1 MSVKF
6 ETIAKA
12 APTGIAYT
20 VWVSIDSLATSSE
33 PVHWSDDTGLP
44 GLWQS
49 TTTYTGEIHQYL
61 ASGTITVP
69 ASKAGHVKLTADAG
83 PLGTASHTITFE
95 HWGAHPALSG
105 VSTNRALDILPSDPG
120 SGIDYS
126 AQVTKTDGA
135 PIAGAEVQWFVQP
148 NNGVAKLF
156 HTSGKPLPSVKGG
169 YWTPVLT
176 DSAGN
181 AAVKVTATK
190 TLAVT
195 MTAQAPG
202 VQASSK
208 SATGYFINPD
218 DPGVPTLWQSPYA
231 ILTNGELLITPGQTQ
246 WRLTLPQLSSKWA
259 QPDYSAYLYFQ
270 GNLLTVPWAIDDTTG
285 MINELP
291 IELPTSI
298 VKQNKDL
305 ESNQATL
312 YTQSPTG
319 SVVKSD
325 TFEFGAY
332 TD

>member
-1 MSVKF
+1 MTVKF
-6 ETIAKA
+6 ETIAHT

-20 VWVSIDSLATSSE
+20 VWVSINSPATSGE
-33 PVHWSDDTGLP
+33 TVHWSDDTGLP

-49 TTTYTGEIHQYL
+49 ATTYTGEIHHYL

-69 ASKAGHVKLTADAG
+69 ASEAGRVKLTADAG

-95 HWGAHPALSG
+95 HWGANPALNG

-126 AQVTKTDGA
+126 ARVTKTDGT
-135 PIAGAEVQWFVQP
+135 PIAGAEVQWVVQP
-148 NNGVAKLF
+148 NNGVPKLF

-169 YWTPVLT
+169 YWAPVLT

-181 AAVKVTATK
+181 ATVKIVATK

-195 MTAQAPG
+195 MTAEAPG
-202 VQASSK
+202 VQQSG

-218 DPGVPTLWQSPYA
+218 DPSVPTLWQSPYTT
-231 ILTNGELLITPGQTQ
+231 LNNGELRIRQGQTQ
-246 WRLTLPQLSSKWA
+246 WRLTLPQLSSTWT
-259 QPDYSAYLYFQ
+259 QPGYSAYLYFQ
-270 GNLLTVPWAIDDTTG
+270 GNLLTVPWTTDDTTS
-285 MINELP
+285 MIDELP

-298 VKQNKDL
+298 VKLSGDL
-305 ESNQATL
+305 GANQTML
-312 YTQSPTG
+312 FTQSPTG
-319 SVVKSD
+319 SVVESA

-332 TD
+332 DE